1 MDKLNLNNPDVWP
14 GPGQPAQLLDSHLS
28 MELFYHLDDD
38 GDDGDDSGGDD
49 RQAATNK
56 VSKMCRSCGS
66 GLIGLIIKDTN
77 YSN

>member
-38 GDDGDDSGGDD
+38 GDDGGGDD